1 MSSING
7 EWKIVKRKKRK
18 ITQSEEVRGPGAVR
32 RHIVA
37 RANAPKSTKPGLPP
51 PQSAAVSLTAP
62 DGSVVT
68 FAEAMLTVRIEI
80 KRSELDIAKVGT
92 RSAVTRAVILEI
104 AGPKRG
110 SEKASLLAERMAGVL
125 RDTLDRIAVP
135 QRMAELRIIK
145 RSTERCS
152 RSPQCFRRR

>member
-51 PQSAAVSLTAP
+51 P
-62 DGSVVT
+62 
-68 FAEAMLTVRIEI
+68 
-80 KRSELDIAKVGT
+80 
-92 RSAVTRAVILEI
+92 
-104 AGPKRG
+104 
-110 SEKASLLAERMAGVL
+110 
-125 RDTLDRIAVP
+125 
-135 QRMAELRIIK
+135 
-145 RSTERCS
+145 TERCGVAHRPGWFGS
-152 RSPQCFRRR
+152 DVRGGDVDGTDRD